1 MLSTLPIAN
10 SSSAPDASPPS
21 PEELARRLEE
31 FDRTREPG
39 SLWPGL
45 TEPARVAAAQEL
57 ERITRLRLAGASAIQ
72 LDPARAHSP
81 YALLVAGHTT
91 GIGPV
96 IGAWVE
102 RGFVAGTAERT
113 APFLRHLAHSRA
125 RGGRMEREVLPA
137 IDALLQR
144 GVTPVLLK
152 GFHTSRVYFPE
163 PGARRMADVDVLIP
177 PDRVADVEQALSELG
192 FRPDTAA
199 LRPYKRDWI
208 DASIDPRHHSLELAH
223 EASRWV
229 LEVHASL
236 DRLHHPGAVARLDSA
251 RSSVEPLDVA
261 GRTVHVLSPE
271 LLLVYLACHCSQEL
285 DGIRLLRLFEIVQ
298 VVRHERAHHRLE
310 WDAVLAMLERHRA
323 AHFAYP
329 AFALAE
335 DLAPGTVDPRVLGA
349 GRRASTLAA
358 RHTVPRLA
366 PAGGSLDARGVM
378 RQLMWTRGTVAIAQR
393 LLRNVWPASFTKPR
407 DVIPAWRVR
416 LRRLRRG
423 ALSLG
428 APDERPRS

>member
-1 MLSTLPIAN
+1 MLNTLPTASYSN
-10 SSSAPDASPPS
+10 SSDAPAPS

-31 FDRTREPG
+31 FERTREPG
-39 SLWPGL
+39 TLWPGL
-45 TEPARVAAAQEL
+45 TEAARVAAAHEL
-57 ERITRLRLAGASAIQ
+57 ERVTRLRLAGASAIQ

-96 IGAWVE
+96 IGLWVE
-102 RGFVAGTAERT
+102 RGFVVGTAERT
-113 APFLRHLAHSRA
+113 TPFLRHLAHSRA
-125 RGGRMEREVLPA
+125 RGARMEREVLPA
-137 IDALLQR
+137 IDALLAR
-144 GVTPVLLK
+144 GVTPVFLK
-152 GFHTSRVYFPE
+152 GFHTSRVYFLE
-163 PGARRMADVDVLIP
+163 PGARRMSDVDMLIP
-177 PDRVADVEQALSELG
+177 PDRVAEVEDTLAALG

-208 DASIDPRHHSLELAH
+208 DSRIDPRHHSLELAH

-236 DRLHHPGAVARLDSA
+236 DRLHHPGAVARLDSERGA
-251 RSSVEPLDVA
+251 LDRLEIA
-261 GRTVHVLSPE
+261 GRTVNVLAPE

-285 DGIRLLRLFEIVQ
+285 DGIRLLRLFEIVR
-298 VVRHERAHHRLE
+298 VVRHERARHRLR
-310 WDAVLAMLERHRA
+310 WDAVLAMLERLRA

-335 DLAPGTVDPRVLGA
+335 DLAPGTIDPRVLDV
-349 GRRASTLAA
+349 GRRASTWAA

-366 PAGGSLDARGVM
+366 PAGGSLDERGVL

-393 LLRNVWPASFTKPR
+393 VLRNIWPASFTKPR

-423 ALSLG
+423 ALSLS
-428 APDERPRS
+428 APDERPRG